1 MNSTRHEAK
10 ITSGGRITVPVEVRR
25 LLGVGP
31 GDRVVFETVGKSITV
46 RAAKAPVILRGIPG
60 RNS

>member
-10 ITSGGRITVPVEVRR
+10 ITSGGRITIPAEIRR

-31 GDRVVFETVGKSITV
+31 GDSLVFETVGGSIIV
-46 RAAKAPVILRGIPG
+46 RAVKPSYPSRSTRA
-60 RNS
+60 